1 MHLKKGQRLDSIK
14 TSIECNYFYLLWFI
28 YRWKRIKSEANRQ
41 YGYRKLRNLITMLL
55 CYCCESEASST
66 VLSVYASC

>member
-28 YRWKRIKSEANRQ
+28 HRW
-41 YGYRKLRNLITMLL
+41 
-55 CYCCESEASST
+55 
-66 VLSVYASC
+66 